1 MTIDEIKHLAE
12 LSKLN
17 FSDAELEKFLKD
29 FDEISVFFKQLDNV
43 DDNVEVEKEFV
54 RNFEQLREDIIA
66 PSQERELILK
76 NAPKKDSI
84 SFIVPKVVE

>member
-17 FSDAELEKFLKD
+17 FSNEELEKFVKD
-29 FDEISVFFKQLDNV
+29 FNNIGVFFKQLNENDNF
-43 DDNVEVEKEFV
+43 VENTKEV
-54 RNFEQLREDIIA
+54 KEFEQLREDIIL
-66 PSQERELILK
+66 PSQDRELTLK

>member
-1 MTIDEIKHLAE
+1 MTIDEIKRLAE

-29 FDEISVFFKQLDNV
+29 FDEIGTFFQKLSDS
-43 DDNVEVEKEFV
+43 DDNVENKKDFIKEF
-54 RNFEQLREDIIA
+54 EELREDIVA

-84 SFIVPKVVE
+84 SFIVPKVVD

>member
-17 FSDAELEKFLKD
+17 FSNEELEKFVED
-29 FDEISVFFKQLDNV
+29 FNNIGVFFKQLNENDNF
-43 DDNVEVEKEFV
+43 VENTKEV
-54 RNFEQLREDIIA
+54 KEFEQLREDIIL
-66 PSQERELILK
+66 PSQDRELTLK

>member
-17 FSDAELEKFLKD
+17 FSNEELEKFVED
-29 FDEISVFFKQLDNV
+29 FNDIGVFFKQLNENDNF
-43 DDNVEVEKEFV
+43 VENTKEV
-54 RNFEQLREDIIA
+54 KEFEQLREDVIL
-66 PSQERELILK
+66 PSQDRELTLK